1 MVSSWRG
8 GGGGGREDWWG
19 ETPRGIDS
27 RRTLH
32 SRIGRPVYSCRE
44 AEEEDEERGRRRA
57 PARGKEQERVDRVSL
72 TNASFL

>member
-1 MVSSWRG
+1 MV
-8 GGGGGREDWWG
+8 G
-19 ETPRGIDS
+19 ERPRGIDS